1 MKNILGNI
9 EQIYKAQLYEKDY
22 RGVLLTIHWENSL
35 LVDLDTYIRLI
46 YILYQKKKNNDAP
59 WRNYLIVMKFRVKR
73 DLY

>member
-59 WRNYLIVMKFRVKR
+59 WRSYLIVMEFRMKR